1 MLGVTSPLVVVS
13 YSPDRIH
20 LLVSPQ
26 RMAPYLGQSEGNPE
40 RALRLYEWS
49 SRMSAAAFET
59 VGHFEVLLRNAIDR
73 ALSNHFTERDRGIP
87 WFLLHP
93 PMSEET
99 SATIAA
105 VRDRLRPIGHDSRH
119 QVIAGLSFGFWSGM
133 LGSRYEDLWRSALRH
148 AFPYSPGN
156 RKAVSAPVEAIRKF
170 RNRLAHGDSML
181 NIDIPFEMRRILDV
195 TGYIDP
201 QAKAWLETVNRSSQV
216 YAERPHSPIDTV
228 VVPARHAWP
237 FYQSSCAYVC
247 QPGRWFQPVDRMAF
261 YADQEVK
268 ADIPRITERRD
279 NVPWTAQEAA
289 RLAASGNRTDRKI
302 GAVITASRAAIG
314 SDGSAVWPGGSYQV
328 FLLTRPGDPEHR
340 ALHQALPHSGRG
352 RGSAFV
358 QRQRYLSLHALQTAA
373 TTADL
378 DNA

>member
-1 MLGVTSPLVVVS
+1 MLNVTSPPVVVP
-13 YSPDRIH
+13 YSADQIR

-26 RMAPYLGQSEGNPE
+26 RMAPYLRQSDGNPD

-59 VGHFEVLLRNAIDR
+59 IGHFEVLLRNAIDQ
-73 ALSNHFTERDRGIP
+73 ALSDHFAEGDCGIP

-156 RKAVSAPVEAIRKF
+156 RKAVSAPVEAIRKL
-170 RNRLAHGDSML
+170 RNRLAHSDSML
-181 NIDIPFEMRRILDV
+181 NIDVPFEMRRILDV

-201 QAKAWLETVNRSSQV
+201 QAKAWLETINRSSQV

-228 VVPARHAWP
+228 VVPARDAWP
-237 FYQSSCAYVC
+237 FYQSSYAYVC

-279 NVPWTAQEAA
+279 NVPWTVQEAA

-302 GAVITASRAAIG
+302 GAVITASRAVIG
-314 SDGSAVWPGGSYQV
+314 PDGSPVWPDGSYQV

-340 ALHQALPHSGRG
+340 ALPQALPHTGRG

-378 DNA
+378 DKP

>member
-1 MLGVTSPLVVVS
+1 MPNVTSPLVVVS
-13 YSPDRIH
+13 YSADQIR

-26 RMAPYLGQSEGNPE
+26 RMAPYLRQCDGNSD

-73 ALSNHFTERDRGIP
+73 ALSDHFAERDRGIP

-105 VRDRLRPIGHDSRH
+105 ARDRLRPIGHDSRH
-119 QVIAGLSFGFWSGM
+119 QIIAGLSFGFWSGM

-181 NIDIPFEMRRILDV
+181 NIDIPFELRRILDV

-201 QAKAWLETVNRSSQV
+201 QAKAWLETINRSSHV

-228 VVPARHAWP
+228 VVPAREAWP
-237 FYQSSCAYVC
+237 FYQSSYAYVC

-289 RLAASGNRTDRKI
+289 RLAASSNRTDRKI
-302 GAVITASRAAIG
+302 GAVITASRAVIG
-314 SDGSAVWPGGSYQV
+314 PDGSPVWPDGSYQV

-340 ALHQALPHSGRG
+340 ALPQVLPHPGRG

-378 DNA
+378 DKP

>member
-1 MLGVTSPLVVVS
+1 MLDVTSPPVVIP
-13 YSPDRIH
+13 YSSDQIH
-20 LLVSPQ
+20 LLISPQ
-26 RMAPYLGQSEGNPE
+26 RMDPYLRQSDGDPD

-49 SRMSAAAFET
+49 SRMSGAAFET

-73 ALSNHFTERDRGIP
+73 ALSDHFGEQVRGIP

-99 SATIAA
+99 STTVVA

-119 QVIAGLSFGFWSGM
+119 QIIAGLSFGFWSGM

-148 AFPYSPGN
+148 AFPYSSGR
-156 RKAVSAPVEAIRKF
+156 RKDVSTPVEAIRKF

-181 NIDIPFEMRRILDV
+181 NVDIPFEMRRVLDV

-201 QAKAWLETVNRSSQV
+201 QARTWLEAVNRSSHT

-228 VVPARHAWP
+228 VVPARDAWP
-237 FYQSSCAYVC
+237 FYQSSHAYVC
-247 QPGRWFQPVDRMAF
+247 QPGRWFQPIDRMAF

-289 RLAASGNRTDRKI
+289 RLAASSDRTDRKI
-302 GAVITASRAAIG
+302 GEVIAASRAVVG
-314 SDGSAVWPGGSYQV
+314 PDGSPVWPGGSHQI
-328 FLLTRPGDPEHR
+328 FLLSRPGDPQHR
-340 ALHQALPHSGRG
+340 ALPQALPHPSRG

-378 DNA
+378 DKP

>member
-1 MLGVTSPLVVVS
+1 
-13 YSPDRIH
+13 
-20 LLVSPQ
+20 
-26 RMAPYLGQSEGNPE
+26 MAPYLRQSDGDPA

-49 SRMSAAAFET
+49 SRMSAAAFEA

-73 ALSNHFTERDRGIP
+73 ALSDHFTEQDRGIP

-105 VRDRLRPIGHDSRH
+105 VRDRLRPLGHDSRH
-119 QVIAGLSFGFWSGM
+119 QIIAGLSFGFWSGM

-148 AFPYSPGN
+148 AFPYSPGT
-156 RKAVSAPVEAIRKF
+156 RKSLSAPAEAIRKF

-181 NIDIPFEMRRILDV
+181 NVDIPFEMRRILDV

-201 QAKAWLETVNRSSQV
+201 QARAWLETVNRSSQV

-228 VVPARHAWP
+228 VVPARDAWP
-237 FYQSSCAYVC
+237 FYQSAYAYVC
-247 QPGRWFQPVDRMAF
+247 QPGRWFQPVDRIAF
-261 YADQEVK
+261 YADQEIK

-302 GAVITASRAAIG
+302 GAVITASRAVTG
-314 SDGSAVWPGGSYQV
+314 PDGSPAWPDGSYQV
-328 FLLTRPGDPEHR
+328 FLLTRRGDPEHR
-340 ALHQALPHSGRG
+340 ILHQAVPHPGRG

-358 QRQRYLSLHALQTAA
+358 QRQRYLSLHSLQTAA
-373 TTADL
+373 TTADI
-378 DNA
+378 DKP